1 MTNNPRVVRCSWRAT
16 IPVQDRQPSVSMDL
30 TALLAPRQQSHL
42 SLATRTFLSI
52 KWQQMKMI
60 DLGKLST
67 TGDEA
72 GCSLKQFNREAF
84 LRKVTLTGLTH
95 FFLAAH
101 HRTAFILGARRV
113 FCIIEKKNTIC
124 LDKQRRRKVKL
135 STHSPS
141 SVHQGTGSLRLVIR
155 CANLS
160 LMNPHLTHAR
170 RLSATAVSH
179 IFVPVF
185 AWWVISLCDRRPM

>member
-72 GCSLKQFNREAF
+72 GCSLEQFNREAF
-84 LRKVTLTGLTH
+84 LQKVTLTGLTH

-101 HRTAFILGARRV
+101 HRWLMQIAFILGTRRV
-113 FCIIEKKNTIC
+113 FCIMEKRKKNTIC
-124 LDKQRRRKVKL
+124 LDKQRRRKAKI
-135 STHSPS
+135 STHS
-141 SVHQGTGSLRLVIR
+141 QIEQ
-155 CANLS
+155 
-160 LMNPHLTHAR
+160 
-170 RLSATAVSH
+170 
-179 IFVPVF
+179 
-185 AWWVISLCDRRPM
+185 